1 MVVRPAAVAILCL
14 AAGAPSADA
23 AGRIFGW
30 GRSTRPTRSEPQA
43 EAKKPDPLAEFRPPG
58 APRIETDRSRYRP
71 GYVSARRE
79 DTLKLVDQA
88 LDRSKRRS
96 LAVGPN
102 TPWQILHGTLA
113 LRRDFKVRVN
123 GRTVNAVDWLSSGV
137 RHKGLPLVEK
147 TEHGG
152 RCHPFTEPYAFE
164 GHTNQFLAILA
175 IAGLPAEH
183 EFKTPGG
190 DVVTMSDMVR
200 HAQATVDGRGEM
212 TWTLWFLTHYVEPD
226 AEWET
231 AAGQFWSM
239 ERLVQMESRHKVE
252 DAPCGGMHRLF
263 ALALARNAYLAKHG
277 RIGGAWL
284 EADQK
289 IKKYEAA
296 ARSLQNRDGSFSAAW
311 FKGREHSYD
320 LEKRLKTSGHTLEWL
335 MVSVGERDLYS
346 PWVQKAV
353 QSVARDVTRS
363 LSQET
368 EAGAFYHAL
377 DALAFYKMRVTPRTE
392 PADEPE
398 PETTEPPQPLAKSES
413 TPVEPPSEPIAPQ
426 PPIAEPGAK
435 EPTVAKADAPSEPP
449 TVAAAPLAALEA
461 EDDSVPLL
469 TRLPEGIDEEA
480 APIAS
485 RSLTDAEAD
494 ETTEASET
502 VEAPETD
509 AEEVLVAEEPTG
521 SQPGEDA
528 SVAADEPAPASK
540 PTQTAEAQNPSVRQ
554 LSGEWDAPL
563 IVEALDLPPAQLT
576 PLPPGEPVRPIAE
589 PPAKTVPA
597 VDESRPIDVP
607 MATQWATPV
616 RTR

>member
-1 MVVRPAAVAILCL
+1 MSFRVTSGVLLLAVA
-14 AAGAPSADA
+14 AAPAEG
-23 AGRIFGW
+23 AGRLGLFGR
-30 GRSTRPTRSEPQA
+30 GSSQA
-43 EAKKPDPLAEFRPPG
+43 RQQQQQPEKPKGQFEEFKPPG
-58 APRIETDRSRYRP
+58 APRVERPQRRYRP
-71 GYVSARRE
+71 GAYNADPR
-79 DTLKLVDQA
+79 TTIQLVDSA
-88 LDRSKRRS
+88 IERSKKRP
-96 LAVGPN
+96 LVVGRN
-102 TPWQILHGTLA
+102 TPWQILHGALA
-113 LRRDFKVRVN
+113 LRGDLQLRV
-123 GRTVNAVDWLSSGV
+123 GRETVPALDWLSAGV
-137 RHKGLPLVEK
+137 VHDGLPLIQK

-277 RIGGAWL
+277 RVGGAWL

-377 DALAFYKMRVTPRTE
+377 DALAFYKMRVTPRPE

-449 TVAAAPLAALEA
+449 TVAAAPLAAPEA

-485 RSLTDAEAD
+485 RSLADAEAD